1 MTGDGTT
8 ACAAP
13 FQHLEQAEGATGRT
27 CPSTAVSPLAADLD
41 EAAVPCRSTLCPR
54 GTEQGSHR
62 ASSPLTCS
70 EVNKLKRQVL
80 ATTLLT
86 WFQGRMS
93 SITFHHALAC
103 LDSVLQLTG
112 GPTVD

>member
-1 MTGDGTT
+1 MVLLPVQLLFNTWSRQTERT
-8 ACAAP
+8 A
-13 FQHLEQAEGATGRT
+13 GRT
-27 CPSTAVSPLAADLD
+27 CPSTAVSPLAADPD
-41 EAAVPCRSTLCPR
+41 EAA
-54 GTEQGSHR
+54 HR
-62 ASSPLTCS
+62 AHEAYIYPHNRAAT

-103 LDSVLQLTG
+103 LNLVLRLTG
-112 GPTVD
+112 GPSVS